1 MDENGFKTLETLQ
14 DELGHLNLNYLSY
27 HRLIKSLLQFKAR
40 NQGKELNLQGVR
52 IPVDKHGRTPF
63 DYIPRVVEAIKRI
76 KKGSLYYRRIHQKQM
91 PKEITT

>member
-1 MDENGFKTLETLQ
+1 MLKN
-14 DELGHLNLNYLSY
+14 ELGLVNLNYLSY

-63 DYIPRVVEAIKRI
+63 DYIPCVVEAFKRI
-76 KKGSLYYRRIHQKQM
+76 KKASLYYRRIHRKQM
-91 PKEITT
+91 LTGITT